1 MNDTPGPTPA
11 GPAGEADPAPGPA
24 DEASNDE
31 VAAER
36 QRSRRSV
43 SFIVAVVVACVV
55 AIGALALWVV
65 AVPYDVEAPLAGADL
80 ACDTVLDAGVGEAA
94 IAAWEAAC
102 GRAED
107 DARADRRNTAFVL
120 GVGAFVV
127 ATAVSTWPS
136 RRLTGE
142 RLGPLR

>member
-1 MNDTPGPTPA
+1 MTTDDPDQVGPVDRNPVDRN
-11 GPAGEADPAPGPA
+11 PVDPVAAP
-24 DEASNDE
+24 EE
-31 VAAER
+31 VAADR

-43 SFIVAVVVACVV
+43 TFIVSVVAAAV
-55 AIGALALWVV
+55 AVMVALALWVLV
-65 AVPYDVEAPLAGADL
+65 VPYEVAAPLGQRPAVDCATTVDADPIEV
-80 ACDTVLDAGVGEAA
+80 T
-94 IAAWEAAC
+94 AWEAAC
-102 GRAED
+102 DRAED
-107 DARADRRNTAFVL
+107 DARTDRRNTAFVL